1 MWKIKKYHSKFVKY
15 EKSLLSVS
23 YSPEFDVNGITDP
36 FLHAQILEIMQ
47 YTAKD
52 DKELIDELA
61 VLFVSVQSI
70 TESSKQTGYALQCEI
85 IKTINNVNT
94 NSVWKV

>member
-1 MWKIKKYHSKFVKY
+1 MFVKY
-15 EKSLLSVS
+15 ERSLLSVS

-36 FLHAQILEIMQ
+36 FLQAKILEILQ

-61 VLFVSVQSI
+61 DLFVSVQSI
-70 TESSKQTGYALQCEI
+70 TESSKQTGYALQYEI
-85 IKTINNVNT
+85 IKDINNLNASSGMK
-94 NSVWKV
+94 NLSNNMLG